1 MLNYV
6 LKRLAI
12 GVLVVICASMILFSI
27 MQLMPGDP
35 IRMIADPRLPPQRIE
50 ELKRAWGLD
59 KPAYLQYLYWMRNLL
74 RGNMGTSIATGQSVS
89 YLIASRLP
97 YTLLLA
103 GTALVVRYLIAV
115 PLGLVAALR
124 PGTKLDRLLVLTT
137 TFLML
142 IPGYWFGI
150 LLMMVFAIKLRWLP
164 ISGFQGPASL
174 ILPLMTI
181 VLPGVGGT
189 LRVTRSEILE
199 TAREPFVLTAHAK
212 GLSARAVH
220 AYHILRNA
228 LIPVTVSFFLNLPW
242 LISGS
247 VIIENVFAW
256 PGMGRLVW
264 GAIQSQDLPVV
275 QGVFVIITALTVVC
289 NIIGDVV
296 AGLLDPRIRVEIE
309 EARE

>member
-6 LKRLAI
+6 LKRLAV
-12 GVLVVICASMILFSI
+12 GVLVIISASIVLFSI

-35 IRMIADPRLPPQRIE
+35 IRMVADPRLPPHRIE

-59 KPAYLQYLYWMRNLL
+59 KPAYVQYLYWMKNLL
-74 RGNMGTSIATGQSVS
+74 RGDMGTSIATGQPVG

-103 GTALVVRYLIAV
+103 GTAMVVRYLIGV
-115 PLGLVAALR
+115 PLGLIAALR
-124 PGTKLDRLLVLTT
+124 QGTKLDRLLVMATT
-137 TFLML
+137 MLMM
-142 IPGYWFGI
+142 IPGYWFAI

-174 ILPLMTI
+174 VLPLMTM
-181 VLPGVGGT
+181 VLPGIGGT
-189 LRVTRSEILE
+189 LRVTRSEVLD

-212 GLSARAVH
+212 GLSARAVQV
-220 AYHILRNA
+220 YHILRNA

-275 QGVFVIITALTVVC
+275 QGVFVMITALTVVC
-289 NIIGDVV
+289 NIVGDIV

>member
-12 GVLVVICASMILFSI
+12 GVLVIISASIVLFSI

-35 IRMIADPRLPPQRIE
+35 IRMVADPRLPPHRIE

-59 KPAYLQYLYWMRNLL
+59 KPAYVQYLYWMKNLL
-74 RGNMGTSIATGQSVS
+74 RGDMGTSIATGQPVG

-103 GTALVVRYLIAV
+103 GTAMVVRYLIGV
-115 PLGLVAALR
+115 PLGLIAALR
-124 PGTKLDRLLVLTT
+124 QGTKLDRLLVMATT
-137 TFLML
+137 MLMM
-142 IPGYWFGI
+142 IPGYWFAI

-174 ILPLMTI
+174 VLPLMTM
-181 VLPGVGGT
+181 VLPGIGGT
-189 LRVTRSEILE
+189 LRVTRSEVLD

-212 GLSARAVH
+212 GLSARAVQV
-220 AYHILRNA
+220 YHILRNA

-275 QGVFVIITALTVVC
+275 QGVFVMITALTVAC
-289 NIIGDVV
+289 NIIGDIV